1 MNTRQRK
8 AALAAITAIDTE
20 TPIDHPTAWTPFFD
34 KEGTAGN
41 TINYEIN
48 RRREAEAYMN
58 GFGWPGEPDPEM
70 LPDPGQRAL
79 FYRWEAEHERAGRFL
94 HDIRTRLRKAT
105 AA

>member
-1 MNTRQRK
+1 
-8 AALAAITAIDTE
+8 
-20 TPIDHPTAWTPFFD
+20 
-34 KEGTAGN
+34 
-41 TINYEIN
+41 
-48 RRREAEAYMN
+48 MN
-58 GFGWPGEPDPEM
+58 GFDWSGEPDPEM